1 MQKFQYIFYKYLMY
15 FIVYLN
21 YFLYKPSRM
30 SEDTACF
37 TRVTLS
43 IPGP

>member
-1 MQKFQYIFYKYLMY
+1 MQKFQYIFYKYFNV
-15 FIVYLN
+15 FIVYSN

-30 SEDTACF
+30 SEDTAYF